1 MVINIYNL
9 NYIWDDNKNMIE
21 IKIVVKCHKHL
32 NDSDRE
38 YILNFFNNYFKE
50 SKEIEDIYIQERS
63 VWKNVILV
71 IYSHT
76 KEIFLSVNHV
86 V

>member
-1 MVINIYNL
+1 
-9 NYIWDDNKNMIE
+9 MIE
-21 IKIVVKCHKHL
+21 IKIVVKCRKHL

-63 VWKNVILV
+63 V
-71 IYSHT
+71 
-76 KEIFLSVNHV
+76 
-86 V
+86 